1 MANAADGRI
10 VGNVFWGTSGYSIH
24 LYPNAVR
31 MRVARNIIDGGP
43 PSVRGGVLLAGDS
56 SYASS
61 DNVIEFN
68 VIAYADTYNVT
79 SDWEGST
86 AWQRSCVQTAS
97 GKARM
102 ATSTPQRRLQGKLE
116 YDRSTAVRRPRAPR
130 LSPET
135 GLEVPTSDRP
145 RPTVASRLR
154 GEP

>member
-86 AWQRSCVQTAS
+86 GTGNIVRSNCVWQ
-97 GKARM
+97 GKDGNIN
-102 ATSTPQRRLQGKLE
+102 SLERRLQGELE

-145 RPTVASRLR
+145 
-154 GEP
+154 